1 MFSISM
7 HALKV
12 YIQNLLYFLVQLC
25 FPQRLTSPD
34 QAFPSRALPPRP
46 KLCCMIKIGILFLE
60 ICDSFSEIRRDLCSS
75 YFYCKSNSLDK
86 NNVICKKVLFLLQRL
101 TYRAEGAGGGEA
113 YLMNLSDMSRARF
126 CPILFTCGV
135 SGFLDTKLLLSVGC
149 PQFLF
154 SCTQKAQRQRGSA
167 RWERE
172 GVGVGRSCE
181 ENVFIVME
189 TFVVLSKE
197 PLVQPVFLA
206 FVNDQ
211 VGFQVRQSSLA
222 S

>member
-34 QAFPSRALPPRP
+34 QAFPSQAPPPRP

-86 NNVICKKVLFLLQRL
+86 NNVICKKLLFLLQRL

-113 YLMNLSDMSRARF
+113 YLMNLSDMSGA
-126 CPILFTCGV
+126 
-135 SGFLDTKLLLSVGC
+135 
-149 PQFLF
+149 
-154 SCTQKAQRQRGSA
+154 
-167 RWERE
+167 
-172 GVGVGRSCE
+172 
-181 ENVFIVME
+181 
-189 TFVVLSKE
+189 
-197 PLVQPVFLA
+197 
-206 FVNDQ
+206 
-211 VGFQVRQSSLA
+211 
-222 S
+222 